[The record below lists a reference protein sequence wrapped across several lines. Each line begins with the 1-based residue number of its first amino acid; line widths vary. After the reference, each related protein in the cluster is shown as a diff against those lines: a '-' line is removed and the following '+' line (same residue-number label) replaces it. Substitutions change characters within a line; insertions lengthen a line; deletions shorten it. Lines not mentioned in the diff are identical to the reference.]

1 MVSLRLTGA
10 LLGCMF
16 VILNMT
22 SCRSPGEGEPT
33 AQKPATQ
40 GSQPKNVELP
50 GVSSADLT
58 PREKAQWSAHVS
70 ELMSPCPQ
78 VNASV
83 AACVLEKKPCAACVP
98 AAEFLLAQVRQGRT
112 PGQAEAAFEARF
124 GAESKVELDIDGSP
138 SKGAENAPIVIVEF
152 ADFECPACRA
162 ASPVLEGIVAKS
174 TDVRLVFKNYP
185 LTNLHLNAE
194 DAARAAVAAGRQ
206 GKFWEMHR
214 ELFAAEPPLTPERI
228 KGLAKKIGLD
238 LVKFEADTRS
248 EAVVDAVRA
257 DQKLGQRVKLEAT
270 PSIYVNGRRVD
281 VVNDL
286 AVDLEAWLTLERK
299 LLSQK
304 P

>member
-1 MVSLRLTGA
+1 MPSLRLTGA
-10 LLGCMF
+10 LLGCML
-16 VILNMT
+16 VNLSI
-22 SCRSPGEGEPT
+22 SGCRSPGEGEPT

-40 GSQPKNVELP
+40 ASQPKNVELP
-50 GVSSADLT
+50 GVNSSELT
-58 PREKAQWSAHVS
+58 PREKSQWSAHVS
-70 ELMSPCPQ
+70 ELFAPCPQ
-78 VNASV
+78 VATSV
-83 AACVLEKKPCAACVP
+83 AACILEKKACAACMP

-112 PGQAEAAFEARF
+112 PGQTEAAFEARF
-124 GAESKVELDIDGSP
+124 GADSKVELDIEGSP
-138 SKGAENAPIVIVEF
+138 SKGSDGASIVIVEF

-162 ASPVLEGIVAKS
+162 ASGVLDAIVGKS
-174 TDVRLVFKNYP
+174 SDVRLVFKNYP
-185 LTNLHLNAE
+185 LTNIHLNAE

-214 ELFAAEPPLTPERI
+214 ELFSAEPPLTPERI
-228 KGLAKKIGLD
+228 KGLAKKVGLD
-238 LVKFEADTRS
+238 LTQFDADMRS

-286 AVDLEAWLTLERK
+286 AVDLEAWIELERR
-299 LLSQK
+299 LLSGK

>member
-1 MVSLRLTGA
+1 MPSLRLTGA

-16 VILNMT
+16 VNLNMT
-22 SCRSPGEGEPT
+22 TCRSPGEGEPS

-40 GSQPKNVELP
+40 ASQSKNVELP
-50 GVSSADLT
+50 GVNSSELT

-70 ELMSPCPQ
+70 ELLSPCPK
-78 VNASV
+78 VAVSI
-83 AACVLEKKPCAACVP
+83 AACVLEKKDCAACLP
-98 AAEFLLAQVRQGRT
+98 AADFLLTQVRQGRT
-112 PGQAEAAFEARF
+112 PGQTEAAFDARF
-124 GAESKVELDIDGSP
+124 GADTKVELDTEGSP

-162 ASPVLEGIVAKS
+162 ASIVLESIVQKS
-174 TDVRLVFKNYP
+174 SDVRLVFKNYP
-185 LTNLHLNAE
+185 LTAIHLNAE
-194 DAARAAVAAGRQ
+194 AAARAAVAAGRQ

-214 ELFAAEPPLTPERI
+214 ELFGAEPPLTPERI
-228 KGLAKKIGLD
+228 KGFAKKVGLD
-238 LVKFEADTRS
+238 IVQFEADTRS

-286 AVDLEAWLTLERK
+286 AVDLEAWIELERK
-299 LLSQK
+299 LLSEK